1 MITPVNRPT
10 HRPIVIL
17 IRDGWGSNPHA
28 EWDHANAVHLARKPV
43 DDRLM
48 ADYPYVLIRTCG
60 VDVGLPDGVMGN
72 SEVGHQNI
80 GAGRIVEQEI
90 MRITGRINDGTFF
103 SNRTLVGAFEN
114 AARSGGRVHVLG
126 LCSDGRVHSDLDH
139 LYGLLEL
146 SRRMRFPGDRVA
158 VHAFTDGRDTSPH
171 RGVNFIQA
179 VEDKCRE
186 AGVSPVASVIG
197 RYYAMDRD
205 NRWDRIETAYR
216 MLIAGEGRRFASA
229 VEAVRHYYANPSE
242 PARSGDE
249 FVLPSL
255 IVRGEDGPTTIR
267 DGDSVILFN
276 YRGDR
281 PRQLTKAFVY
291 DAFPYRDTGSEQT
304 IHGFDRGKKL
314 DLYFATMTA
323 YEEGLPVHV
332 AFDKPPKMEHI
343 LGAYISDCGL
353 RQFRCAETEK
363 YAHVTYFFNDYR
375 DEHFPGEER
384 QIVPSQRDISTY
396 DQKPEMSAY
405 EVTESMIQ
413 RIAMGIDDLIVV
425 NYANGDMVGHT
436 GNLQA
441 AIRAVEAVDECVGKV
456 AEAALARGGG
466 LIVTAD
472 HGNCEQMID
481 PATGGPHTAHTSY
494 DVQLIVVDERFRGR
508 RLRIG
513 GRLADIA
520 PTALDMLG
528 LPKPGAM
535 TGTSLLQAL

>member
-1 MITPVNRPT
+1 MSQPV

-17 IRDGWGSNPHA
+17 IRDGWGSNPYP
-28 EWDHANAVHLARKPV
+28 EWNHANAVHLARKPV

-48 ADYPYVLIRTCG
+48 AEYPHALIRTCG
-60 VDVGLPDGVMGN
+60 LDVGLPDGVMGN

-90 MRITGRINDGTFF
+90 MRITGRIHDGTFF
-103 SNRTLVGAFEN
+103 TNCTLLGAFEN
-114 AARSGGRVHVLG
+114 AVRTGGRVHILG
-126 LCSDGRVHSDLDH
+126 LCSDGRVHSDLEH

-146 SRRMRFPGDRVA
+146 SHRLRFPGDRVA
-158 VHAFTDGRDTSPH
+158 VHAVTDGRDTSPH
-171 RGVNFIQA
+171 RGIEFIEA
-179 VEDKCRE
+179 VENKCRKV
-186 AGVSPVASVIG
+186 GVSPVASVIG

-216 MLIAGEGRRFASA
+216 MLVAGEGRRYLTA

-255 IVRGEDGPTTIR
+255 VVRGAGTPTIIR
-267 DGDSVILFN
+267 DGDSVIFFN

-281 PRQLTKAFVY
+281 PRQLTKALVY
-291 DAFPYRDTGSEQT
+291 DGFPYRDPGAESTM
-304 IHGFDRGKKL
+304 HGFNRGRKL
-314 DLYFATMTA
+314 DLYFTTMTA
-323 YEEGLPVHV
+323 YEEGLPVLV
-332 AFDKPPKMEHI
+332 AFDKPPKMEQI
-343 LGAYISDCGL
+343 LGAYAAECGL

-375 DEHFPGEER
+375 DDPFPGEER
-384 QIVPSQRDISTY
+384 QIAPSQRDISTY

-405 EVTESMIQ
+405 EVTDVLLK
-413 RIAMGIDDLIVV
+413 RIATGIDDLIVV
-425 NYANGDMVGHT
+425 NFANGDMVGHT

-441 AIRAVEAVDECVGKV
+441 AIRAVEAVDECVGKIV
-456 AEAALARGGG
+456 DAVLARGGG
-466 LIVTAD
+466 LIITAD

-481 PATGGPHTAHTSY
+481 PATGGPHTAHTTY
-494 DVQLIVVDERFRGR
+494 DVELIVVDERYRGR
-508 RLRIG
+508 RLRTG

-520 PTALDMLG
+520 PSALDMLD
-528 LPKPGAM
+528 LPKPAAM
-535 TGTSLLQAL
+535 TGTSLILVG